1 MIVSA
6 NGDPSNISNFSAGES
21 IPEWRLVPHDNNIG
35 QRNVVPVAFKNFKD
49 WIKAVST
56 LHFTLKNP
64 NRRASKMQLVATLP
78 RVLVKRGWKLEFVSA
93 AGGPIK
99 GGSLKLGGGESTD
112 VSLRLVPGEPFEPG
126 EVAKWRDPMIR
137 VSGYADG
144 ILLGGMTYQLAP
156 QARG

>member
-1 MIVSA
+1 M
-6 NGDPSNISNFSAGES
+6 
-21 IPEWRLVPHDNNIG
+21 PHDNNIG

-93 AGGPIK
+93 AGSDQG
-99 GGSLKLGGGESTD
+99 
-112 VSLRLVPGEPFEPG
+112 RL
-126 EVAKWRDPMIR
+126 
-137 VSGYADG
+137 
-144 ILLGGMTYQLAP
+144 P
-156 QARG
+156 QARRRREHGCLAAARAG